1 MGRGILIRLDGEDTW
16 DKEVNYSFTFIKP
29 VSPDNLIFTYSG
41 EQKDPV
47 ALAIQLL
54 DQLNCVYEDL
64 FGKKNEVF
72 NWNKIYTNAKFL
84 NYLRDITMLQTCD
97 IQSMNKDEKTAFFL
111 NIKQCIWF
119 HEYIM
124 TKGMGPP
131 VGVLEGWGIKK
142 NWKRVSYK
150 IGPYEFNYEEIV
162 HGVFRGNKAKPGA
175 YFNIMNSSDHRNNIL
190 NTKDQR
196 ILSWLFDEHYRS
208 EGKAPQ
214 KLVTVNTENS
224 NEIIENRFSSW
235 VLQNV
240 KYDSFCNEIILPSY
254 VKHYL
259 SDFNGN
265 ELELLE
271 ILMKYYKTKY
281 MNNDKVLSDYNDGD
295 LFISFEDN
303 AEGI

>member
-1 MGRGILIRLDGEDTW
+1 MGRGILIRMDGEDTW

-29 VSPDNLIFTYSG
+29 VSPDNLIFTYTG

-54 DQLNCVYEDL
+54 DMLNCVYEDL
-64 FGKKNEVF
+64 FGKKNDVV
-72 NWNKIYTNAKFL
+72 NWNKIYTNVKFL
-84 NYLRDITMLQTCD
+84 NYLRDITILQTCD
-97 IQSMNKDEKTAFFL
+97 IQSMNKVEKTSFFL

-131 VGVLEGWGIKK
+131 VGVLEGYGIKK
-142 NWKRVSYK
+142 NSKRVSYK

-175 YFNIMNSSDHRNNIL
+175 YFNIMNSSDPRNNIL
-190 NTKDQR
+190 NMNDQR
-196 ILSWLFDEHYRS
+196 ILSWLFDENYRLGS
-208 EGKAPQ
+208 KAPQ

-224 NEIIENRFSSW
+224 NEILENRFSSW

-259 SDFNGN
+259 SDFDGS
-265 ELELLE
+265 ELNLLE
-271 ILMKYYKTKY
+271 MLMKYYKTKY
-281 MNNDKVLSDYNDGD
+281 MKNDKVLSDYTDGD
-295 LFISFEDN
+295 LFISYEDN
-303 AEGI
+303 V